1 MPSERDLKALMC
13 YVARLRENGKPI
25 DDFPKFT
32 EKLATIK
39 VSPHPGHDE
48 TLMKLGLM
56 KLGFLIKHIGKR
68 EFHQPGER

>member
-1 MPSERDLKALMC
+1 MC
-13 YVARLRENGKPI
+13 QVARLWENGQQI
-25 DDFPKFT
+25 YDLPKFT

-56 KLGFLIKHIGKR
+56 KLGFRIKHIGKR